1 MAGHSHWS
9 SIKHKKAATDKKRGK
24 LWSMCSRNIITA
36 ARLGGGDPEM
46 NSRLR
51 LAVDKAKSA
60 NMPKDTIEKAI
71 KKGTG
76 DLQGEAYKEVIY
88 EGYGAGGVAV
98 MASALT
104 DNRNRTGPELK
115 KIFERHGGNLGES
128 NCVSWMFSQ
137 KGVFIVDGEGVQ
149 EDQLMEIALEAGA
162 EDVQGEG
169 TSFTIT
175 CDPSVF
181 EDVKNSL
188 SDKGIQPSS
197 AEVTMIPSTTVTLD
211 ADVAGK
217 VLRLMDALDDQE
229 DVQSISANFD
239 IPDEVL
245 AKVENG

>member
-1 MAGHSHWS
+1 
-9 SIKHKKAATDKKRGK
+9 
-24 LWSMCSRNIITA
+24 
-36 ARLGGGDPEM
+36 
-46 NSRLR
+46 
-51 LAVDKAKSA
+51 
-60 NMPKDTIEKAI
+60 
-71 KKGTG
+71 
-76 DLQGEAYKEVIY
+76 
-88 EGYGAGGVAV
+88 V

-115 KIFERHGGNLGES
+115 KIFERNGGNLGES

-169 TSFTIT
+169 ASFTVL

-229 DVQSISANFD
+229 DIQSVSANFD

-245 AKVENG
+245 ANVENG